1 MTENESGTAAA
12 ALVGFERR
20 EELAK
25 KFGMLE
31 GAAAGGAIFEVTGSS
46 VTAAGALAAAAP
58 FSGVGGE
65 RKTGGVIV
73 AAGKVGT
80 GAEGSLTASDLA
92 TGSPESGVELVVMVD
107 LVSENG
113 RELIGGSF
121 ALVASCVIVT
131 SLGKVNPGGI
141 SNTGAFLAASSNI
154 LCSAAR
160 PSSISS
166 SSSSNTA
173 ENFFMRLD
181 TGRSI

>member
-1 MTENESGTAAA
+1 MTGNESGGAAVT
-12 ALVGFERR
+12 LVGFERR

-25 KFGMLE
+25 KFGMPE
-31 GAAAGGAIFEVTGSS
+31 GAAAGDAIFEVTGSGA
-46 VTAAGALAAAAP
+46 TAVAAVAAAAP

-65 RKTGGVIV
+65 RKIGGVRV
-73 AAGKVGT
+73 ATGKVGAGT
-80 GAEGSLTASDLA
+80 EGSLTASGLA
-92 TGSPESGVELVVMVD
+92 TGSPESGVELVVIVD

-131 SLGKVNPGGI
+131 SLGKVNPAGI

-166 SSSSNTA
+166 SSSSNAA